1 MTRHD
6 LVRALETVTT
16 RLREHEPDEGLRVA
30 AEVGLEGSSLV
41 ALGPGFDL
49 TRSRSEIMRDIF
61 ELALL
66 RGEVSGIGGQASVQA
81 RRELLEEAFEQE
93 LPR

>member
-6 LVRALETVTT
+6 LVRALETVAT
-16 RLREHEPDEGLRVA
+16 RLKGVETDGARRAA
-30 AEVGLEGSSLV
+30 AEIGLEQAALV

-49 TRSRSEIMRDIF
+49 TRPRAQIMNDIL
-61 ELALL
+61 ELAVI
-66 RGEVSGIGGQASVQA
+66 RGEASGISGKPSIEA
-81 RRELLEEAFEQE
+81 RSELLEKAFEQE